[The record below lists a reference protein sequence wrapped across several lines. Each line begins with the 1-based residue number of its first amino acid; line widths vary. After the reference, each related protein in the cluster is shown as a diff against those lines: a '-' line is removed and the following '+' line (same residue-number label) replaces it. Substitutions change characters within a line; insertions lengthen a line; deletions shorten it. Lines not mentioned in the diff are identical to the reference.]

1 VDIAGPNTCATVIPA
16 FSKRQVMDWS
26 LVLASQDIPT
36 TIVQSD
42 EGGWGLAVE
51 PQDYERA
58 LEAIRLYRLENRRW
72 HWRQTI
78 PWSEATF
85 HWGALGWCLLLVLIH
100 WLTLNRLPDFRSGGQ
115 FDSGAVAGGEWWRS
129 FTAIVLH
136 ADVGHLLAN
145 TTIGFLLFGLAM
157 ARFGAGL
164 ALLAAYLAGAA
175 GNLVGLML
183 HAKPYI
189 GLGASGMVMG
199 ALGLVSISP
208 YLRRS
213 AHPRALKQLM
223 QAIISG
229 VLLFLLLGVDPA
241 SDVIAH
247 LGGFVAGALLG
258 ALLAPIPQWILQKS
272 AFVGGVW
279 VVLVGLFTWTGWL
292 ALPHR

>member
-1 VDIAGPNTCATVIPA
+1 MDIAGPNTFANVIPA
-16 FSKRQVMDWS
+16 FSKRQMMDWS

-51 PQDYERA
+51 APDYERA

-100 WLTLNRLPDFRSGGQ
+100 WLTLNRLPDFRIDAQ
-115 FDSGAVAGGEWWRS
+115 FDSALVAGGQWWRA
-129 FTAIVLH
+129 FTAILLH

-145 TTIGFLLFGLAM
+145 TTIGFLLLGLAM

-175 GNLVGLML
+175 GNVVGLML

-199 ALGLVSISP
+199 ALGLIIISP

-213 AHPRALKQLM
+213 VHPRALKQLT

-247 LGGFVAGALLG
+247 LGGFVAGVLLG
-258 ALLAPIPQWILQKS
+258 ALLAAIPQRILQNS
-272 AFVGGVW
+272 ALIGGAW
-279 VVLVGLFTWTGWL
+279 VVLLGLFTWTGWL
-292 ALPHR
+292 ALTHP